1 MKGFIPWFKKW
12 GPITWGMRTVPPW
25 NYVADWPNIDQSGL
39 GYLEKIM
46 AEVCWGKTQMIIREA
61 MTDCRKVLVTPTADR
76 SVAAAVGGGL
86 SSATTEAE
94 SARDLKDKIDGYQWY
109 AKIVWHLSGA
119 TCQGDGLRPA
129 RLIRK
134 NI

>member
-1 MKGFIPWFKKW
+1 M
-12 GPITWGMRTVPPW
+12 
-25 NYVADWPNIDQSGL
+25 

-46 AEVCWGKTQMIIREA
+46 AQMCLEKTQIIIREA
-61 MTDCRKVLVTPTADR
+61 MTDCWEVLAEPTADS
-76 SVAAAVGGGL
+76 SVTAAVGGGL
-86 SSATTEAE
+86 SSATTDEE

-109 AKIVWHLSGA
+109 AKIVWHLSDA

-134 NI
+134 IYEYWDMEDVKNDLLERHCL